1 MMASLRKKTIE
12 DLSAVIENLEN
23 NMKNLEEK
31 YEQRLKNIESILEN
45 VLDTKIIQLEER
57 EEESEKRIAEI
68 KKQLMEV
75 HEGNTNRHTEI
86 KCKECVKICDNTKN
100 LRQHM
105 KDTHTK
111 NFPCEFCSKSFHVS
125 VS

>member
-12 DLSAVIENLEN
+12 ELSAVIENLEK
-23 NMKNLEEK
+23 NMKILEEK
-31 YEQRLKNIESILEN
+31 YEQRLTHIESIKEN

-75 HEGNTNRHTEI
+75 HEGNTNRHIEI
-86 KCKECVKICDNTKN
+86 KCKMFEIRKN
-100 LRQHM
+100 LRRHI
-105 KDTHTK
+105 KETNPK
-111 NFPCEFCSKSFHVS
+111 NFPFANCF
-125 VS
+125 